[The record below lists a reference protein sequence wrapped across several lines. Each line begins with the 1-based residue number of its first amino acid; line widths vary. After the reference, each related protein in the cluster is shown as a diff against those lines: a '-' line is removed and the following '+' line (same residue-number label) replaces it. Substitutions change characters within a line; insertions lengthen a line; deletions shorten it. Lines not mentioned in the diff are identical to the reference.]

1 MSSRFRSRV
10 GVVAALGALVSA
22 LLVGVPVSSAVGDD
36 EPGFLV
42 ESWVHPDAAALGAAN
57 GLVLKDGNG
66 GLRLGECPVGTPPAS
81 LNQVRVEYSLNGRL
95 AKVCFDVVFR
105 PAVLNL
111 KIDSSFGVRAG
122 KQPLD
127 VWFSVDGAAEEKL
140 PLDPTRSG
148 SVDTGRTG
156 QSTIVSLD
164 VKADASDVPV
174 TDAAFPRTA
183 IGQVRSGLGSCTGT
197 LVDRSWVLTAASCLT
212 ADPATLAAGA
222 PAAPVRVLF
231 GADIANDKTTGG
243 TGSGAKVAQVQ
254 PAGAGAN
261 AVMLKLEAPIDTITP
276 IAPATT
282 APTVGESLAFTGYGR
297 TASAWVPLTPH
308 TNIYPVTAV
317 APATATAS
325 ATGAALCLG
334 DGGAPGIR
342 SADGSQSLA
351 AIASTSSQAGCVGSG
366 IAAGTASV
374 ASTRVDTLAPWIA
387 TTIQNGLNTTP
398 VSATDKTLAQQI
410 IDSGRVTAAA
420 PVLSQL
426 QGYAS
431 GVKRANIVSGQPRD
445 CTIDSTL
452 LAALKKVVVDDG
464 FSLTISSLN
473 EYCLGAATA
482 ATDYHSRNGGGH
494 AVKITV
500 VNGVAATG
508 ATVQDIA
515 LRGAMFAAL
524 PAPAGVGQLDCR
536 PRAEAPAG
544 WAQFASECTHN
555 YFEYRGTVV
564 AQTPITPPSFDVDGD
579 TFADVLGI
587 STTNQL
593 NIYSGARTGGW
604 LSRHLESFGWDATT
618 AIVHGDYN
626 SDGKGD
632 IVTTE
637 SDGTVWFYEGDGA
650 RGFTKSLIGSN
661 WPGTTYLTGGAD
673 FTGDGRAD
681 MIGRGT
687 NGNIFL
693 YVGTGA
699 GTFKAGVHFNAGW
712 GHMTSLLAGDFTGDG
727 KGDLISRDS
736 AGILWL
742 FRGDG
747 VNLTPAIQVG
757 NGWNIMTVITGGV
770 DYNGDGKADIL
781 GRTTAGQFLLYPGT
795 GSGFISPTNPD
806 NGWNLHRLLT

>member
-1 MSSRFRSRV
+1 M
-10 GVVAALGALVSA
+10 
-22 LLVGVPVSSAVGDD
+22 
-36 EPGFLV
+36 
-42 ESWVHPDAAALGAAN
+42 
-57 GLVLKDGNG
+57 
-66 GLRLGECPVGTPPAS
+66 
-81 LNQVRVEYSLNGRL
+81 LNGR
-95 AKVCFDVVFR
+95 ANQVCFDVIFR

-111 KIDSSFGVRAG
+111 EIDSSFGVRAG

-127 VWFSVDGAAEEKL
+127 VTFVIDGVEDNL
-140 PLDPTRSG
+140 PLAPTRSG
-148 SVDTGRTG
+148 SVDEGQTGD
-156 QSTIVSLD
+156 STIVTLE
-164 VKADASDVPV
+164 VEADASDVPM
-174 TDAAFPRTA
+174 TDAVFPRTA
-183 IGQVRSGLGSCTGT
+183 IGQVRSGLGACTGT
-197 LVDRSWVLTAASCLT
+197 LVDRSWVLTAASCLA
-212 ADPATLAAGA
+212 ADPATLAVGA

-243 TGSGAKVAQVQ
+243 TGSGAKVTQVQ
-254 PAGAGAN
+254 PASGAD
-261 AVMLKLEAPIDTITP
+261 AVMLKLEGPIDTITP

-282 APTVGESLAFTGYGR
+282 APAVGENLAFTGFGR
-297 TASAWVPLTPH
+297 TASAWVPLAPH
-308 TNIYPVTAV
+308 TITYPVTAV

-325 ATGAALCLG
+325 ASGAALCLG
-334 DGGAPGIR
+334 DSGAPGIR
-342 SADGSQSLA
+342 TIYDTKTLA
-351 AIASTSSQAGCVGSG
+351 AIASTSSQAGCLGSG
-366 IAAGTASV
+366 IPAGTASV
-374 ASTRVDTLAPWIA
+374 TSTRVDTIAPWIA

-445 CTIDSTL
+445 CAIDSTL

-473 EYCLGAATA
+473 EYCLGTATA

-515 LRGAMFAAL
+515 LRSAMFAAL

-536 PRAEAPAG
+536 PRAEAPTG

-555 YFEYRGTVV
+555 HFEYRGTVAAAAPV
-564 AQTPITPPSFDVDGD
+564 TPPSFDVDGD
-579 TFADVLGI
+579 TYADVLGI
-587 STTNQL
+587 STTHQL

-604 LSRHLESFGWDATT
+604 LSRHLQSFGWDATT

-632 IVTTE
+632 IVSTE
-637 SDGTVWFYEGDGA
+637 SDGTVWFYEGNGA

-693 YVGTGA
+693 YAGTGA

-727 KGDLISRDS
+727 KGDLVSRDS

-757 NGWNIMTVITGGV
+757 NGWDIMTVITGGV
-770 DYNGDGKADIL
+770 DYNGDGNADIL
-781 GRTTAGQFLLYPGT
+781 GRTTAGQFLLYAGT
-795 GSGFISPTNPD
+795 GSGFTSPTNPD
-806 NGWNLHRLLT
+806 SGWNLHRLLT